1 MQKPEQSVRHRGAA
15 GRVSSGGS
23 PSEPR
28 LLVQETPPHSTHRIT
43 GGLERIRAS
52 SLYSKH

>member
-1 MQKPEQSVRHRGAA
+1 MQKPEQSVSHRGAA

-23 PSEPR
+23 ASEPR
-28 LLVQETPPHSTHRIT
+28 LLVQEMPPHSTHRIT
-43 GGLERIRAS
+43 GGLERIHAS